1 MKTNFGAKVQIK
13 ETFPWR
19 EMFHGYAEK
28 YQTIYFLV
36 FLYVSLFYQK
46 FFAILDVDSFLQ
58 FISVFYSISA

>member
-1 MKTNFGAKVQIK
+1 MRTNFGAKVQIK

-46 FFAILDVDSFLQ
+46 FFAILDVESFLQ
-58 FISVFYSISA
+58 LTIGCHSISA